1 MEHKALKLQEVAFVF
16 LVQIL
21 DVGYAFVST
30 SVVMS
35 SIEALICGRGL
46 LQWVDISIKLV
57 LEVAQKLVE
66 NKVRTDCG

>member
-1 MEHKALKLQEVAFVF
+1 M
-16 LVQIL
+16 L

-46 LQWVDISIKLV
+46 LQLVDISIKLV

-66 NKVRTDCG
+66 NKVRTACG

>member
-66 NKVRTDCG
+66 NKVAVMTL

>member
-66 NKVRTDCG
+66 NKVRTACG